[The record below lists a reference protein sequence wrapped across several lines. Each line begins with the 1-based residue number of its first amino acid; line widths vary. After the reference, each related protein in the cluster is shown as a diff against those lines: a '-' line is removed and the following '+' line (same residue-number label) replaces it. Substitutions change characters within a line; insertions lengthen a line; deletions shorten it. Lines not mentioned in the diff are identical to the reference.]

1 MTSLHRYR
9 PLHRPL
15 HRVLPARSLLLLA
28 VLVVILTGLAAVAA
42 RM

>member
-1 MTSLHRYR
+1 MTSLHRHRHVY
-9 PLHRPL
+9 RPL

-28 VLVVILTGLAAVAA
+28 VLVVILTVLAAAAA

>member
-1 MTSLHRYR
+1 MTSLHR
-9 PLHRPL
+9 HRPL

-28 VLVVILTGLAAVAA
+28 VLVVILTGLVAAAA